1 MKEGTKKLS
10 LSHPAVR
17 SVSAGLSRAAISN
30 DYPHDQSREPL
41 RRQNRQLSERVKELT
56 CLCAVSQLKDNPNQ
70 TLLDFLIRVL
80 RLIPPGWQYP
90 ENMCVRIS
98 FRGREFTSENY
109 CESDFRQTADLIVHG
124 EQVGTVEVAYR
135 EEKPTCYE
143 GPFLKEERT
152 LLDALAREISTFI
165 RYKQD
170 DLKLQLA
177 DSKLREEQQHL
188 KDKNTTL
195 REVLKQIED
204 EKRHFITQV
213 QTNVD
218 RVVAPIL
225 RMLGNKVNPSEQ
237 HYLTLLNNSLKDIT
251 SPFLSNLES
260 RSRMLSPR
268 EGEICNMIRN
278 GMSSKDIA
286 AALDVSLHTVM
297 KQRQRI
303 RKKLG
308 ITNNEINLASYLQ
321 NV

>member
-1 MKEGTKKLS
+1 MKEGKKKLS
-10 LSHPAVR
+10 LSHPSAR
-17 SVSAGLSRAAISN
+17 SVSSRVSRATSLRKA
-30 DYPHDQSREPL
+30 PHVQTREPL
-41 RRQNRQLSERVKELT
+41 RYKNWQVGERVKELT
-56 CLCAVSQLKDNPNQ
+56 SLCAVSQLKDDPNQ
-70 TLLDFLIRVL
+70 TLHDFLNRVV

-90 ENMCVRIS
+90 ESTCVRIS
-98 FRGREFTSENY
+98 FRGREFVSENY
-109 CESDFRQTADLIVHG
+109 CESNFRQAADLIVDG

-135 EEKPTCYE
+135 EEKPKCDE

-165 RYKQD
+165 RSKQD

-188 KDKNTTL
+188 EDKNTTL

-204 EKRHFITQV
+204 EKRHIITQV

-225 RMLGNKVNPSEQ
+225 RMLSNKVSPSEQ
-237 HYLTLLNNSLKDIT
+237 HYLTLLSNSLKDIT
-251 SPFLSNLES
+251 SPFLSNLEN

-278 GMSSKDIA
+278 GLSSKDIA
-286 AALDVSLHTVM
+286 AALDVSLHTVL

-308 ITNNEINLASYLQ
+308 ISNDQINLASFLQ
-321 NV
+321 TI